1 MINYIKKTLLLF
13 ILVTLVLGSVLYFYR
28 VQLLKHYIPK
38 VHKIGNVKMSII
50 NDTTFVTAQIAI
62 ENNIFLQIN
71 IDTIKYTVSLF
82 DKVYIKDETFVGLV
96 LHGNESDTMDF
107 LLKIPHTVIMKDLK
121 NERKRAD
128 SASYSIDVSIKY
140 SSIFGD
146 SEFPFA
152 KSSKLKIPQAPEIE
166 VVDIKYEKIR
176 LKSLLAF
183 IKIKITNH
191 SPFTLILNNIR
202 YYIDIPEMGNLK
214 GNYNKDLEIK
224 PKGTSYVTLDVK
236 MEIKNML
243 KTAFQILFDKDNYSY
258 TLKMKANL
266 ESVHPFQETFEV
278 DLANHGQMEL
288 KK

>member
-1 MINYIKKTLLLF
+1 M
-13 ILVTLVLGSVLYFYR
+13 LVLGSVLYFYR
-28 VQLLKHYIPK
+28 VQLLKRYIPT
-38 VHKIGNVKMSII
+38 VHKVGNMKMSII
-50 NDTTFVTAQIAI
+50 NDTTFVSAKIAVK
-62 ENNIFLQIN
+62 NNVFLKIN
-71 IDTIKYTVSLF
+71 IDTIKYKVSLF

-96 LHGNESDTMDF
+96 LPGNGSDTMDF
-107 LLKIPHTVIMKDLK
+107 VLKIPHAVIMKDLK
-121 NERKRAD
+121 KERRRAD

-166 VVDIKYEKIR
+166 VVDITYEKIR

-183 IKIKITNH
+183 IKIRITNH

-202 YYIDIPEMGNLK
+202 YFIDIPEIGNLK

-224 PKGTSYVTLDVK
+224 PKGTSYVTLEVK

-243 KTAFQILFDKDNYSY
+243 KTAFQILFDKDSYSY

-266 ESVHPFQETFEV
+266 KSVHPFQETFEV
-278 DLANHGQMEL
+278 DLVNHGQMEL